1 MTNPFELFGLP
12 ETFRIS
18 ADDLRTAYLRAIK
31 AHHPD
36 KYLQDP
42 VAHERALKTSA
53 DIHEAYQVLS
63 KPLDLIGFMLRKKG
77 VLDEKEALPQD
88 FLFEMMDLNE
98 QLDELEHARDEKIL
112 ATLQLELQNWEAQL
126 TEKLH
131 QSIEKQ
137 EDGGEGNLIPIK
149 DSYLKMKYILRL
161 KERMVN
167 FASR

>member
-1 MTNPFELFGLP
+1 MTDPFELFGLP
-12 ETFRIS
+12 ESFQIS
-18 ADDLRTAYLRAIK
+18 ADELRTAYLKAIK
-31 AHHPD
+31 VHHPD

-42 VAHERALKTSA
+42 EAHERALKTSA
-53 DIHEAYQVLS
+53 DIHEAYQILS
-63 KPLDLIGFMLRKKG
+63 KPLDLMGFMLKKKG

-98 QLDELEHARDEKIL
+98 QLDDLEHAQDAKIL
-112 ATLQLELQNWEAQL
+112 EALQLELQNWEGEL

-131 QSIEKQ
+131 QFIEKQ
-137 EDGGEGNLIPIK
+137 EDGGEDHLNRIK
-149 DSYLKMKYILRL
+149 DCYLKMKYILRL